1 MDDIVNI
8 INRELSAC
16 FQDYHGLYFYGS
28 RMKGTN
34 HDESDYDLVLIFDYM
49 DYAKKLEVSGVIG
62 KIEYKHN
69 VFVDIKIM
77 TQGGESSPENI
88 RKNINPAF
96 IDQAVDN
103 GIFYDRQH

>member
-1 MDDIVNI
+1 MDEIVNK

-34 HDESDYDLVLIFDYM
+34 HDESDYDLILIFSFM
-49 DYAKKLEVSGVIG
+49 DYTKKLEVAGVIG
-62 KIEYKHN
+62 EIEYEHN

-77 TQGGESSPENI
+77 TQGGESSPESI

-96 IDQAVDN
+96 INQAIDN
-103 GIFYDRQH
+103 GIFYDRQL